1 MSKKI
6 DRAVHGPGM
15 GEIIL
20 GVILSLVLGAVL
32 GATVLII
39 RPVRT
44 VKEMPKEEDRAKGAV
59 YYIEGSNVTS
69 KAGQAAAKRKSFT
82 AGQSVTATEDEINS
96 LIAAAKAPAPGA
108 PKDAKQAPEAAAPA
122 ETLAVGAPNVRISDG
137 RVQVA
142 APFTLNVL
150 GISQKVV
157 VQARGEFVNRDGTFV
172 FDPAEL
178 YVGSCPVERVPV
190 LSGFIR
196 QKLLGAHPIPE
207 DIATAW
213 KLVSGVAVE
222 GNALR
227 LSMQ

>member
-20 GVILSLVLGAVL
+20 GVILSLALGAVL
-32 GATVLII
+32 GAVVLII
-39 RPVRT
+39 RPVNT

-69 KAGQAAAKRKSFT
+69 KAGQAAAKRKSFA

-96 LIAAAKAPAPGA
+96 LIAAPKAPAPGA
-108 PKDAKQAPEAAAPA
+108 PKDAKQAAEAAAAA
-122 ETLAVGAPNVRISDG
+122 ETIAVGAPNVRISDG

-142 APFTLNVL
+142 APVTLNVF
-150 GISQKVV
+150 GFSQKMV
-157 VQARGEFVNRDGTFV
+157 VQARGEFVKGSDGFV
-172 FDPAEL
+172 YEPSEL

-190 LSGFIR
+190 LSGYVR
-196 QKLLGAHPIPE
+196 KKVLAAQPIPE

-213 KLVSGVAVE
+213 KRVSDISVE
-222 GNALR
+222 GNTLR